1 MGIDSMVSRES
12 YLGSFEL
19 RKDRVLIFVYVLAIV
34 FGYTTYLTQNF
45 FGELIAEG
53 LVVFFTGIALLISC
67 FLVRQRSTGRLF
79 NLFLFY
85 TLFIFVVTLIH
96 VVAADGMPGRLI
108 FIYQYIYVLAFLYI
122 YNGKA
127 GISSLYKAVNVEFLI
142 KLIVV
147 VGVVSSLFGI
157 MQILS
162 TSVWPPI
169 DTSYRARGLS
179 RSTLNYSALCFI
191 SFQAATV
198 SKFNKRLKIFFMFMI
213 FLGILSSFSRGA
225 MLACFVS
232 IILSYVLLH
241 NSRFSIISLICLIIF
256 LITWQIYS
264 HNSDT
269 VLRYSE
275 RFFSAFDIQTGPGNA
290 QRIASMR
297 DFLGPVLFFPGGLGS
312 TGPAAGRFNNATGF
326 ESSILNF
333 LYQGGLL
340 AILFLPFLFFLFVV
354 TLVRRK
360 KWDLLTVIIP
370 QAIVL
375 SVQQVHE
382 NPSVNS
388 LFWIF
393 LSLVSLRR

>member
-1 MGIDSMVSRES
+1 MH
-12 YLGSFEL
+12 
-19 RKDRVLIFVYVLAIV
+19 KDRVLILVYVLAIV
-34 FGYTTYLTQNF
+34 FGYTTYLTQNL

-79 NLFLFY
+79 NLFVFY

-96 VVAADGMPGRLI
+96 VATADGMPGMLI

-127 GISSLYKAVNVEFLI
+127 GISSLYKAVNAEFLI

-147 VGVVSSLFGI
+147 AGVVSSLFGI
-157 MQILS
+157 MQIMS
-162 TSVWPPI
+162 NSVWPPI
-169 DTSYRARGLS
+169 DLLYRARGLS
-179 RSTLNYSALCFI
+179 RSTLNYGGLCLI
-191 SFQAATV
+191 SFQAV
-198 SKFNKRLKIFFMFMI
+198 VISKFSRLLKTFFLVII
-213 FLGILSSFSRGA
+213 FLGAFCSYSRGV

-232 IILSYVLLH
+232 IVLSYVLLH
-241 NSRFSIISLICLIIF
+241 NSRFSIISLICLIAF

-290 QRIASMR
+290 QRFASMR
-297 DFLGPVLFFPGGLGS
+297 DFLGPVLFLPGGFGS

-340 AILFLPFLFFLFVV
+340 AILFLPFLLFLFVV
-354 TLVRRK
+354 TLVRRRRL
-360 KWDLLTVIIP
+360 DLLAVIIP